1 MYDGSLSKV
10 QTLKNSGKAYVFG
23 FSYMINYK
31 INNNLNLKSSVSF
44 NQSKDLSTKLPLR
57 HSSPIFG
64 QTSIN
69 FTKRNIKVNYYIN
82 YNGKKDISNFSPSE
96 LNKLYLYTKDGS
108 PAWLTNNISFIY
120 NINYLAKINFSCE
133 NIFDIHYRSYSSGIS
148 APGRN
153 FNIGLNMSF

>member
-1 MYDGSLSKV
+1 M
-10 QTLKNSGKAYVFG
+10 
-23 FSYMINYK
+23 
-31 INNNLNLKSSVSF
+31 
-44 NQSKDLSTKLPLR
+44 
-57 HSSPIFG
+57 
-64 QTSIN
+64 
-69 FTKRNIKVNYYIN
+69 NYYIN
-82 YNGKKDISNFSPSE
+82 YNGKKDISNFSPTE

-133 NIFDIHYRSYSSGIS
+133 NVFDIHYRSYSSGIS